1 MLPELND
8 LTYQEKLKEV
18 QLTTLEERRKRGDL
32 IILYTLMTNLEE
44 TDEI

>member
-32 IILYTLMTNLEE
+32 IILYKLMTNLEE